1 MAGSFGEWVIG
12 QKRLTNLKSSDHKCV
27 YIFNHCPYISCT
39 QLLLGYLPPS
49 WDLWGKERI
58 ENRQKYAKLKE
69 ELLLSPSQITTRKFG
84 DFSYCD
90 RPADGNVDAP
100 LKRCEIS
107 EEDHPLSL
115 GKARVWHQYFLHTE
129 IVEQIDRDLQR
140 THPDLKFFSGDLSF
154 SGKHR
159 HSSATC
165 KLNPAIRYVQ
175 GMNEVLAPIY
185 YVLSTD
191 TTEQNKVRE
200 SPGNI

>member
-1 MAGSFGEWVIG
+1 MLAKF
-12 QKRLTNLKSSDHKCV
+12 
-27 YIFNHCPYISCT
+27 
-39 QLLLGYLPPS
+39 PS
-49 WDLWGKERI
+49 E
-58 ENRQKYAKLKE
+58 QT
-69 ELLLSPSQITTRKFG
+69 SQITTRKFG

-115 GKARVWHQYFLHTE
+115 GINEK
-129 IVEQIDRDLQR
+129 
-140 THPDLKFFSGDLSF
+140 
-154 SGKHR
+154 

-175 GMNEVLAPIY
+175 GMNEVLAPIN

-191 TTEQNKVRE
+191 TNEQNTVRE